1 MPERLAGL
9 TRTTERVPQESDA
22 WCDDVCGQLNAAK
35 LSPRA
40 AGQMA
45 RDHTRRTGHVTWA
58 RHIVMVTYDRA

>member
-1 MPERLAGL
+1 VAERLAGL
-9 TRTTERVPQESDA
+9 ARTTERVPQESDA
-22 WCDDVCGQLNAAK
+22 WCDDVCSQLNTAK

-45 RDHTRRTGHVTWA
+45 RDHTRRTGHTTWA